1 MAPAHCVQAPILKLW
16 FTVASE
22 GSVQQEEMARE
33 NDGYDQLLVPDVII
47 EDNEEKTIY
56 PTEKKVETSLPSKQ
70 NKVIENHHDYYLEDF
85 SSCEFNQHSMLR

>member
-1 MAPAHCVQAPILKLW
+1 
-16 FTVASE
+16 
-22 GSVQQEEMARE
+22 MARE

-70 NKVIENHHDYYLEDF
+70 NKVIENLDYYYQEDF
-85 SSCEFNQHSMLR
+85 SSCEFIQITYFH